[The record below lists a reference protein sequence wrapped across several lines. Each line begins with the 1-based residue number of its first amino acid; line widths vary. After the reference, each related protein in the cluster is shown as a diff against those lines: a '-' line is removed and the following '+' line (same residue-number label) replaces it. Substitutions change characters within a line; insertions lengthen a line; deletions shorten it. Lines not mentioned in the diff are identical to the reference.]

1 MSVGYGVIS
10 YTSYNNN
17 VAQGDRPIPYMISG
31 LGDDAIDAAH
41 LCSRQ
46 FAQTYINAQREA
58 QRAKIITR
66 YESKYGPIVKSEDGN
81 EEKEEVK
88 ERPLV
93 PQPDDIPLFVK
104 WEQSLPKKDVV
115 TGIYITFE
123 PQTRVVTVLKMT
135 QWKDGIIFSGSVT
148 SETLAR
154 FYIDEVVNVIDRSKA
169 EDFFRTVAKS
179 RRAEEQER
187 RKRLREA
194 MSEPSTTATDGN
206 KLFKD
211 SISQYIQ

>member
-1 MSVGYGVIS
+1 
-10 YTSYNNN
+10 
-17 VAQGDRPIPYMISG
+17 
-31 LGDDAIDAAH
+31 
-41 LCSRQ
+41 
-46 FAQTYINAQREA
+46 
-58 QRAKIITR
+58 
-66 YESKYGPIVKSEDGN
+66 
-81 EEKEEVK
+81 
-88 ERPLV
+88 
-93 PQPDDIPLFVK
+93 
-104 WEQSLPKKDVV
+104 
-115 TGIYITFE
+115 
-123 PQTRVVTVLKMT
+123 MT